1 MPYAFQP
8 TVPDLTVVPE
18 PFQGLYSPLEDGS
31 GFKMAPE
38 VFQHLDTS
46 GLNKSIAVERKNN
59 TELKGILTKYKPL
72 GETPEEAHEKYHALE
87 ELASKGGKDAQA
99 FEKWKSDIQ
108 TKAQQDIQ
116 TKDQELK
123 NMMGSLEAHL
133 VDAEA
138 AQAVAALDGSPLLLL
153 PHIRSSVKVVNDSGK
168 YTVRIVDAEGDPRG
182 NGSGGYMT
190 IKDFVSELKSK
201 QDFAGAFKPS
211 GNTGSGM
218 RPGAV
223 GPTNG
228 GMPGG
233 HRIKR
238 EDLKDTVKYR
248 AARAAAEKSGNPIEI
263 ID

>member
-1 MPYAFQP
+1 
-8 TVPDLTVVPE
+8 
-18 PFQGLYSPLEDGS
+18 
-31 GFKMAPE
+31 MAPE
-38 VFQHLDTS
+38 VFQHLDMS
-46 GLNKSIAVERKNN
+46 GLSKALETERK
-59 TELKGILTKYKPL
+59 TIKTQSETLAAFKSL
-72 GETPEEAHEKYHALE
+72 GESPDVVLTRMKELE

-133 VDAEA
+133 IDAEA

-153 PHIRSSVKVVNDSGK
+153 PHIRSSVKVVNDAGK
-168 YTVRIVDAEGDPRG
+168 YAVRIVDGEGDPRG

-190 IKDFVSELKSK
+190 IKDFVAELKSK

-218 RPGAV
+218 RPGASSQ
-223 GPTNG
+223 TG
-228 GMPGG
+228 GTPGG